1 MKTQETQMKRDMDLV
16 REILIAIECS
26 EDGNLN
32 FDALEYER
40 QQVYLHIELMKEHG
54 LVDAVIIP
62 DDDGP
67 EHEIL
72 MCKIERLTWDG
83 HDFLD
88 KIRNESIWEQAK
100 SKCFNETGGLS
111 IDFLKIFLIDVAK
124 NKIGIE

>member
-1 MKTQETQMKRDMDLV
+1 MKRDMDLV

-88 KIRNESIWEQAK
+88 KIRDESIWEQAK
-100 SKCFNETGGLS
+100 RKCLDGTGGLS
-111 IDFLKIFLIDVAK
+111 FELFKDCLVYVAK
-124 NKIGIE
+124 QKLGIE

>member
-1 MKTQETQMKRDMDLV
+1 MKRDMDLV
-16 REILIAIECS
+16 REILIAIERS

-32 FDALEYER
+32 FDALGYER
-40 QQVYLHIELMKEHG
+40 QQVYLHIELMKDRD

-62 DDDGP
+62 NDDGP

-88 KIRNESIWEQAK
+88 KIHNESIWEQAK
-100 SKCFNETGGLS
+100 RKCLDGIGGLPFELFK
-111 IDFLKIFLIDVAK
+111 DCLVHVAK
-124 NKIGIE
+124 QKLGIE